1 MISTFLFFGC
11 ASKGTEAE
19 SLIEKPEVS
28 PIVQEDFDETV
39 IDENDKLEAI
49 EENESIET
57 DSLLQ
62 NENLPMDEIENIDT
76 SFPNSEVI
84 DNVESQELLEEPEK
98 LSLLITP
105 EDYESPDYV
114 EFLPISNIEEET
126 LDVNFDSETQEEN
139 IAELLDNNVISSEE
153 NDTLPSIEDTQNNT
167 TDLGL
172 NNTGD
177 TEIFSENQQIGET
190 EILKPEIENSFFDS
204 TA

>member
-1 MISTFLFFGC
+1 MKKLFLILISTFLFLGC

-39 IDENDKLEAI
+39 IDENDKLEVI

-76 SFPNSEVI
+76 SSPNPEVI
-84 DNVESQELLEEPEK
+84 ENVESQELLEEAEK

-139 IAELLDNNVISSEE
+139 IAELLDNNVISSDE

-167 TDLGL
+167 TDLG
-172 NNTGD
+172 
-177 TEIFSENQQIGET
+177 
-190 EILKPEIENSFFDS
+190 P
-204 TA
+204 